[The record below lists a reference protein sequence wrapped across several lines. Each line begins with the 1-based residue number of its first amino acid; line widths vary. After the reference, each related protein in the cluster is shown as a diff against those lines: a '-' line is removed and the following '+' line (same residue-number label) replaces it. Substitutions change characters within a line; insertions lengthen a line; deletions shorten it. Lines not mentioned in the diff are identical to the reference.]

1 MLGGDYLD
9 QSLLQLLPESLGE
22 LVFGPLQIFSRWSLV
37 DIGLG
42 NYVTVGNK
50 KGVTLESFAEGVAA
64 DWNHAQGRLI
74 GLNDLQRTP
83 NTKAFEN

>member
-42 NYVTVGNK
+42 NK
-50 KGVTLESFAEGVAA
+50 KGVTLESFAEGGAA